1 MMPVIYMSHEV
12 HGAKIATME
21 LEALAD
27 EKNGWVRYNLDT
39 PILIKEAAP
48 VNSLEVKRQRIQMPK
63 KVFEQGA

>member
-1 MMPVIYMSHEV
+1 MPVIYMSHKT
-12 HGAKIATME
+12 HGAKVANME
-21 LEALAD
+21 LEALED